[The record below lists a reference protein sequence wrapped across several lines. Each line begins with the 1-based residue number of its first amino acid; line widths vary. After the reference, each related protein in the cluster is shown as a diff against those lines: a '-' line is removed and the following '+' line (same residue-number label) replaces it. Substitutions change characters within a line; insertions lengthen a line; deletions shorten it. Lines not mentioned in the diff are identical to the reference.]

1 MNASPVS
8 ESCHLPDYHMD
19 RAAGKGLSGK
29 HSYMDLMEKV
39 RGSRDDGNEPDGI
52 EQQAV
57 ELLEKFRV
65 QQEKNAEDEKLD
77 ALLGVK
83 DPDEG
88 FWEARARREKEFQA
102 LRAEHARKE
111 RILERLRSGE
121 PVSAAELFLM

>member
-8 ESCHLPDYHMD
+8 ESRHLSGYDME
-19 RAAGKGLSGK
+19 RTAGKGPSGK

-39 RGSRDDGNEPDGI
+39 RGSRDGGGERDVL

-57 ELLEKFRV
+57 ELLEKFKA